1 MEDFG
6 PQGYK
11 KAWGPDHTST
21 LNTVNNLG
29 VLYAD
34 PGRLD
39 EAEKMYV
46 RTLQGYEKALGQKAA
61 AT

>member
-1 MEDFG
+1 MKDFDL
-6 PQGYK
+6 QGYEK
-11 KAWGPDHTST
+11 PWGPDHTST
-21 LNTVNNLG
+21 LNAFNNLG

-46 RTLQGYEKALGQKAA
+46 RILQGYEKALRQKAVV
-61 AT
+61 T